1 MHVAEAAFDA
11 QVPVGDVVVRR
22 TRDLEDLVVLD
33 VQRQVAADPAVRA
46 HRVGL
51 GLGGL
56 VPRPGLA
63 HVVLGAR
70 HECTGRAHRDAVAAI
85 DTGRVGERDVE
96 LGADSRIETATGDPL
111 FPGSAIRRF
120 GAARIGF
127 IGVGAFVAETPDRPF
142 TLGEIYRQLTQG
154 DPRLRF
160 PALIEA
166 RKIVDSGVAGPLMI
180 VRGRYGHGGR
190 PKDRDWR
197 AIAEVSGGGEAIDQ
211 GMHLIDL
218 ARWFLGDFS
227 SVQGAV
233 PTCFW
238 NMKVED
244 NAFFLLKTDRGQ
256 YAQLH
261 ASWTEWKNMFGLEI
275 YGRVGKIDIS
285 GLGGS
290 YGEEKLTYYQMV
302 EGQEKPDKRDVT
314 FDKEDKSWYV
324 EFEEFM
330 RDINEGRDPNPGLRD
345 AQAALRIVE
354 TVYKEQGR

>member
-1 MHVAEAAFDA
+1 MLAPISERAARAGKHVLVEKPAGRRAAELDPVIAAAEAA
-11 QVPVGDVVVRR
+11 GVR
-22 TRDLEDLVVLD
+22 V
-33 VQRQVAADPAVRA
+33 
-46 HRVGL
+46 RVGFN
-51 GLGGL
+51 
-56 VPRPGLA
+56 
-63 HVVLGAR
+63 
-70 HECTGRAHRDAVAAI
+70 HR
-85 DTGRVGERDVE
+85 
-96 LGADSRIETATGDPL
+96 
-111 FPGSAIRRF
+111 
-120 GAARIGF
+120 
-127 IGVGAFVAETPDRPF
+127 
-142 TLGEIYRQLTQG
+142 YH
-154 DPRLRF
+154 

-218 ARWFLGDFS
+218 SRWFLGDFS

-238 NMKVED
+238 NMEVED